1 MYKVLIWKKRRNV
14 RVACFRCFRSRD
26 LCNGKRCFKFKFLSE
41 MLRAEMGTCP
51 GTLHLCQSMSFMVI
65 HGLLLMLL
73 PVAGLAHLVLT
84 FHMFRSQL
92 EHLFLLHHCWQ
103 CLVLS
108 TCLSQI
114 SVCVHLELPIC
125 ERWFTWFLASFI
137 ILCTCRIII
146 PTVC

>member
-1 MYKVLIWKKRRNV
+1 MFELHVLDVSGPETFVMVKDALSLNFCQKCWGQKWVHVQALCIYVSPCHSWFAADAFASGWAGTSSFDLPYVWK
-14 RVACFRCFRSRD
+14 
-26 LCNGKRCFKFKFLSE
+26 
-41 MLRAEMGTCP
+41 P
-51 GTLHLCQSMSFMVI
+51 
-65 HGLLLMLL
+65 
-73 PVAGLAHLVLT
+73 
-84 FHMFRSQL
+84 

-108 TCLSQI
+108 ICLSQM